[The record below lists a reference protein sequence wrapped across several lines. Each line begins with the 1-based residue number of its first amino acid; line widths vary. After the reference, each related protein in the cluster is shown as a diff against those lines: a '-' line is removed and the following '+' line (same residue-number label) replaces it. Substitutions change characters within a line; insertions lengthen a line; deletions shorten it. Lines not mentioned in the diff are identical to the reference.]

1 MADVAQWPSFLP
13 SPRVSGYGYK
23 PKSNFASTDMDGGNT
38 RFRRRYTKV
47 PTTFTVVWRLNRTQL
62 RIFEGFVEYDIDGGA
77 AWFETPLY
85 NGTGVQNVRAHF
97 AAGDEPYSIA
107 PVDSTVLWVDV
118 SASLYVID
126 VPKSTQDE
134 YEALKATGSE
144 SDLLRLARIY
154 YEAINVVLPT
164 GDESGVQD

>member
-13 SPRVSGYGYK
+13 PPRVSGYGYK
-23 PKSNFASTDMDGGNT
+23 AKSNFASTDMDGGNT
-38 RFRRRYTKV
+38 RFRRRYRTV
-47 PTTFTVVWRLNRTQL
+47 PTTFTVVWRLDRTQL
-62 RIFEGFVEYDIDGGA
+62 RLFEGFVEYDIDGGA

-97 AAGDEPYSIA
+97 APGDEPYSIA

-118 SASLYVID
+118 SATLYVIG
-126 VPKSTQDE
+126 VPTSTREE
-134 YEALKATGSE
+134 YEAVKALGNE
-144 SDLLRLARIY
+144 SLLIELARDY

-164 GDESGVQD
+164 GDTSGV